1 MMNYCQ
7 PLFALPAFRCL
18 RFAALLVFIILG
30 FLTTASGTEEI
41 LQPDRL
47 EDEYEPSNPE
57 GDIDASFAEI
67 LQPGRWEGEYEPA
80 NLGDYIDASFCV
92 QRDNLSTPPWT
103 VTMRLDL
110 PPPGNDSVEFE
121 ILDLGD
127 ETFKF
132 RIDLLKALRECL
144 LDRKDEYGLTFKCR
158 FVDSDN
164 ENTERLTMER
174 VKPRPDDECQPEIDI
189 E

>member
-1 MMNYCQ
+1 MMNHCQ
-7 PLFALPAFRCL
+7 PSFARPATPRSRL
-18 RFAALLVFIILG
+18 AALLAFVTLS
-30 FLTTASGTEEI
+30 FLAAPLVAEEM
-41 LQPDRL
+41 
-47 EDEYEPSNPE
+47 
-57 GDIDASFAEI
+57 
-67 LQPGRWEGEYEPA
+67 LQPGRWGGEYEPA

-92 QRDNLSTPPWT
+92 QQASTSTPPWT

-127 ETFKF
+127 EKFRF

-144 LDRKDEYGLTFKCR
+144 LEKKEENELTFKCT

-174 VKPRPDDECQPEIDI
+174 VKPLPGDECQPEIDI
-189 E
+189 KSKE

>member
-1 MMNYCQ
+1 VMNHCQ
-7 PLFALPAFRCL
+7 PSFARTATPRSRL
-18 RFAALLVFIILG
+18 AALLAFVILS
-30 FLTTASGTEEI
+30 FLTTPLI
-41 LQPDRL
+41 
-47 EDEYEPSNPE
+47 
-57 GDIDASFAEI
+57 AEKI

-92 QRDNLSTPPWT
+92 QRDITSTPPWT

-121 ILDLGD
+121 ILDLGN
-127 ETFKF
+127 ETFRF

-144 LDRKDEYGLTFKCR
+144 LEKKDGDELIFKCT

-189 E
+189 KSKE